1 MAAFQF
7 PDPALQTTVTNPIT
21 GSTYQWK
28 EPPGKWVVT
37 VKMRDVGDII
47 WEGDNPPNPI
57 GDYKLWYSTDS
68 LELYFYYCDVANTCA
83 WVPTS
88 APITM
93 LEQLDEGLFELRS
106 DVTAV
111 NLAVREN
118 ENAIGRTIYFS
129 DSPPSIYDD
138 VDSGDTLADGTPIFL
153 PNELNYK
160 FWYDTDRLELL
171 VLYKDPGDGAYSYV
185 PVSLPLTNIDLDSPN
200 SQVQANSYSNNQQSQ
215 AIVVLE
221 ELLVAMQEDINNL
234 NNLTE
239 PDEEIY
245 SSVLYIPFTND
256 QTIYPLELIEKGEG
270 WAADG
275 ITGQFMYDVPDKP
288 VHIGFKANQVTMPQF
303 DSGLAIRFTHTS
315 GVMYARI
322 KGSWHSGQVHLN
334 LEEQAGEPFVAGE
347 FITEIAIQDRKFV
360 ERAGDTMIGDL
371 KFQGNNKVVTR
382 NIDSGQN
389 SNLELK
395 HNGIT
400 RLYVGGS
407 AVSINSQGVLQ
418 QEGTEDNHLVTKKY
432 VDDLTDDTN
441 NSISTF
447 ETAIKAAGFQ
457 LGNFRYRRGSD
468 SFVSGSIASNTST
481 NPVNITEL
489 KIWHTNQNGVQF
501 GNDFYEKFITEKM
514 YIHIRDK
521 GEASYVGRIDGIE
534 MVTNGIKLTLTP
546 LTNEISG
553 SVYYNNQYDVSIG
566 YNKFGIKYPQ

>member
-1 MAAFQF
+1 
-7 PDPALQTTVTNPIT
+7 
-21 GSTYQWK
+21 
-28 EPPGKWVVT
+28 
-37 VKMRDVGDII
+37 
-47 WEGDNPPNPI
+47 
-57 GDYKLWYSTDS
+57 
-68 LELYFYYCDVANTCA
+68 
-83 WVPTS
+83 
-88 APITM
+88 M

-129 DSPPSIYDD
+129 DTPPSIYDD

-185 PVSLPLTNIDLDSPN
+185 PVSLPLTNIDLDSLN

-215 AIVVLE
+215 AIQALE
-221 ELLVAMQEDINNL
+221 TLIFDRVAK
-234 NNLTE
+234 T
-239 PDEEIY
+239 
-245 SSVLYIPFTND
+245 
-256 QTIYPLELIEKGEG
+256 
-270 WAADG
+270 
-275 ITGQFMYDVPDKP
+275 
-288 VHIGFKANQVTMPQF
+288 
-303 DSGLAIRFTHTS
+303 
-315 GVMYARI
+315 
-322 KGSWHSGQVHLN
+322 
-334 LEEQAGEPFVAGE
+334 
-347 FITEIAIQDRKFV
+347 
-360 ERAGDTMIGDL
+360 GDTMIGDL
-371 KFQGNNKVVTR
+371 KFEGTNKVVTR

-468 SFVSGSIASNTST
+468 SFVSGSIQSNTST
-481 NPVNITEL
+481 NPANIVEL
-489 KIWHTNQNGVQF
+489 KIWHTNQDGVQF
-501 GNDFYEKFITEKM
+501 GKEFYEKFITEKM
-514 YIHIRDK
+514 YVHIRDK
-521 GEASYVGRIDGIE
+521 GECSYVGRIDGIE

-546 LTNEISG
+546 LTNVIDG
-553 SVYYNNQYDVSIG
+553 SVYYNNTYDVSIG